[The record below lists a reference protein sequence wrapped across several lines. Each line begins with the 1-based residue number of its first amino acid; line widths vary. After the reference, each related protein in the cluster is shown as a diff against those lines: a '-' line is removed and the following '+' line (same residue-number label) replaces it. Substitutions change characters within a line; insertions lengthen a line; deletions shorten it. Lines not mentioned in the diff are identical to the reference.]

1 MPQQQID
8 INQLIKQKQR
18 YSYCNFTFTNNC
30 KIFLDP
36 TLAQEAI
43 KQAAQEIAQAQ
54 SSVNQVYNTV
64 QYKLSKRNDFG
75 DYRLIDSKQEYRG
88 LYPNSGIGL
97 YITNVFGEAKL
108 FQPHLFNGGML
119 CGNLNAL
126 YGSYL
131 VFTSLSR
138 LKFSP

>member
-1 MPQQQID
+1 
-8 INQLIKQKQR
+8 
-18 YSYCNFTFTNNC
+18 
-30 KIFLDP
+30 
-36 TLAQEAI
+36 LAQEAI

>member
-1 MPQQQID
+1 MILG
-8 INQLIKQKQR
+8 ITRI
-18 YSYCNFTFTNNC
+18 
-30 KIFLDP
+30 
-36 TLAQEAI
+36 
-43 KQAAQEIAQAQ
+43 
-54 SSVNQVYNTV
+54 
-64 QYKLSKRNDFG
+64 
-75 DYRLIDSKQEYRG
+75 IDSKQEERG

-97 YITNVFGEAKL
+97 YITNVYGVPSF
-108 FQPHLFNGGML
+108 FHPHLFNGGML